1 LSQINNRIVTT
12 FTSSAGNA
20 IAVMNQMSGG
30 MTNLGRAAYQ
40 SGQMSER
47 MNAQWRAFGTTIRYA
62 VAGSVIFGATRLL
75 TVLRDTQRQYALV
88 GAISGGAYSSQVAGA
103 KAADSALAQLYQNA
117 QTGSMDAITPVNDFN
132 DALVN
137 LFSTIEI
144 HGPDKGEKAVQ
155 LTTAISQGAQLATV
169 PVDDL
174 TRSITGMNQAFG
186 RTQNMK
192 NIQQG
197 IRGFTELVYRAPG
210 GVAYGP
216 QFIQQLAPLGAVSRL
231 ANITPEQMY
240 GLFLTET
247 RIGQTPA
254 TAGRG
259 LQYLLQSIAVPTSK
273 GHAAALRQAGVTPEA
288 VQQKGG
294 LWAIRQIIKKMKTMG
309 VTGDLNKASK
319 ISDETLDTLE
329 TADPAQQR
337 SGLGISG
344 RGIEFAQKTIG
355 RIHGVR
361 ALIALLAQEE
371 ANKRMTRD
379 QELIASAMADT
390 EEAQQIYAKRWDD
403 FARRQPLQA
412 AAVSFDVMRR
422 SVATAFEPGLNFG
435 ARQVTRVGEIVHDH
449 PRAAH
454 RTALAGGALIA
465 ALALSRGGGI
475 TGLFRRGGSMI
486 PRAIAAGDIAAG
498 AAQPRGFSPQKPLY
512 VIVVGEL
519 FGPGRTTS
527 PGPLGGIPG
536 AGGKAGK
543 PSFWKK
549 VPFLPIAGV
558 TATAALADVVA
569 LLATPGATE
578 SGAAE
583 EKKKMIAR
591 DLKPYPRLRKILEKD
606 QYTDIEKKAID
617 ALFQGDKKHLF
628 PKAAMEILKG
638 EANVTMDIN
647 LKHPDGTV
655 QRKKVHVPVD
665 LWSGGKVPSSRGKH
679 GKTNRAAPS

>member
-1 LSQINNRIVTT
+1 
-12 FTSSAGNA
+12 
-20 IAVMNQMSGG
+20 MNQMQGG

-75 TVLRDTQRQYALV
+75 TVLRDTQRQYALI
-88 GAISGGAYSSQVAGA
+88 GAISGGSYSQQVVGA
-103 KAADSALAQLYQNA
+103 KNADTALAQLYQNA
-117 QTGSMDAITPVNDFN
+117 QTGAMDAITPVHDFN

-216 QFIQQLAPLGAVSRL
+216 QFIQQLGPLGAVSRL

-273 GHAAALRQAGVTPEA
+273 GHAAALRSAGVTPET

-294 LWAIRQIIKKMKTMG
+294 LWAIRQIIGKMKSMG
-309 VTGDLNKASK
+309 ITGDLGKASK

-344 RGIEFAQKTIG
+344 KGIEFAQKTIG

-371 ANKRMTRD
+371 SSKRMTRD
-379 QELIASAMADT
+379 QEVIAAAMADT
-390 EEAQQIYAKRWDD
+390 EEAQKIYAARWNQ
-403 FARRQPLQA
+403 FAREQPLTA
-412 AAVSFDVMRR
+412 AAVSFDVIRR
-422 SVATAFEPGLNFG
+422 SIATAFEPGLNFA
-435 ARQVTRVGEIVHDH
+435 ARGVTRVGGIVHDH
-449 PRAAH
+449 PKAAH
-454 RTALAGGALIA
+454 RTALIGGGLLA
-465 ALALSRGGGI
+465 ALALSRGGI
-475 TGLFRRGGSMI
+475 AGLLRGGGSAI

-512 VIVVGEL
+512 VIVVGQL
-519 FGPGRTTS
+519 FGGNTGRG
-527 PGPLGGIPG
+527 PGPLGGPG
-536 AGGKAGK
+536 GVPPVITGAPGKT
-543 PSFWKK
+543 SWWKK
-549 VPFLPIAGV
+549 FPIVPFGGAIAS
-558 TATAALADVVA
+558 AALFDVVS
-569 LLATPGATE
+569 LLGTPGATE
-578 SGAAE
+578 SGAAND
-583 EKKKMIAR
+583 KKSMIAR
-591 DLKPYPRLRKILEKD
+591 DLRPYPRLRKILEKD
-606 QYTDIEKKAID
+606 NYSDIEKKAID
-617 ALFQGDKKHLF
+617 ALFQGNAKHLF
-628 PKAAMEILKG
+628 PKAAMEVLKG
-638 EANVTMDIN
+638 EASVTVDLN

-665 LWSGGKVPSSRGKH
+665 LWKGGKVPQSRGKH